1 MQLVQ
6 EYPIMLINKEKNLT
20 KKKKTKIKRIFTS
33 TGISFRLVPEIKL
46 AL

>member
-6 EYPIMLINKEKNLT
+6 ECPIMLINKEINLT
-20 KKKKTKIKRIFTS
+20 KKKNTKIKRILTS
-33 TGISFRLVPEIKL
+33 TGISFLLVPEIKL